1 MHQVNTVNALVLTV
15 TVFLTFALVAAGAP
29 ANASAQYLGNVGDS
43 NPCGFTTPCTS
54 NPNTQR
60 KGNVVV
66 NDPCGLTV
74 TEALKKC
81 PSKSVIGIPPPPPVE
96 YSAVPF
102 IILSIMGV
110 ATGAIAS
117 AFFIKGRSGRH
128 AAVGK

>member
-1 MHQVNTVNALVLTV
+1 MNTLVLTV
-15 TVFLTFALVAAGAP
+15 TVLLTFALVATGAP
-29 ANASAQYLGNVGDS
+29 ASASAQYLGNVGND

-54 NPNTQR
+54 EPSTQR

-66 NDPCGLTV
+66 DDPCGLTV
-74 TEALKKC
+74 EEALKKC
-81 PSKSVIGIPPPPPVE
+81 TYKAVIDIPPPSPVE

-110 ATGAIAS
+110 AAGAIVS

-128 AAVGK
+128 AAVGTG